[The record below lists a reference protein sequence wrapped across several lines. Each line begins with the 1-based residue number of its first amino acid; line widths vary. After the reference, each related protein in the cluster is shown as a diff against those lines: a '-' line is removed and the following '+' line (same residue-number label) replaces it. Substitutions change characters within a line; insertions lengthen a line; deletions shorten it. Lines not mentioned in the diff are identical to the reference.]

1 MVLFQDVHIDLEN
14 PHKTQNFHFAV
25 SGHSFGVLTTHFPEY
40 IPRVMWGFDSK
51 SVLMFRY
58 NDCVNVSCTMYNNFA
73 HIICICI
80 HVFLPSLITGCC

>member
-51 SVLMFRY
+51 SV
-58 NDCVNVSCTMYNNFA
+58 
-73 HIICICI
+73 
-80 HVFLPSLITGCC
+80 